1 VDDVGASN
9 FGEVGS
15 SQDNHL
21 KQNEMRSPAIGQL
34 RMSSLDKGVVTKQ
47 KAVLFSWGEEAA
59 PPYCWD
65 ADPGEG
71 IPLPLRKLNREPSVP
86 GKAP

>member
-47 KAVLFSWGEEAA
+47 KAVLFSWGEKQHRLIA
-59 PPYCWD
+59 
-65 ADPGEG
+65 GMR
-71 IPLPLRKLNREPSVP
+71 IPVKGFRSL
-86 GKAP
+86 